1 MRAYSKK
8 MLDETHWQ
16 SKPPALPVEI
26 LLRCIK
32 NKRKF
37 KVVFID
43 YFIRIGQSKMD
54 PLPSAYWTIKR
65 ILNVRLGR

>member
-8 MLDETHWQ
+8 MLDQTHWQ
-16 SKPPALPVEI
+16 PNPPALPVEI

-54 PLPSAYWTIKR
+54 PLPSAYWTVKR
-65 ILNVRLGR
+65 IFNVRFGR